1 MIDLSID
8 ISYISRY
15 YGLST
20 ARMFEYR
27 LGIQNGEDNGEN
39 ITIKTEDGEITV
51 NGALL
56 QKLLEEPEK
65 LAQIL
70 KLEDPQ
76 NRYLIIQQFN
86 EEDLVKLLPFLTSEQ
101 LAFGLQYFT
110 VAGLNELLINLPK
123 EQMIFLLLQH
133 FTMEDVVP
141 FMQVNEMD
149 EFLESTHL
157 EKKDVM
163 EYFEGLEYEK
173 FQKLMMNQFG
183 PEFKEKSAKEYLE
196 YIENMEDRDY
206 QRFLLGMQTEEK
218 MEMIAGLCEINPDYY
233 YEFDNSILARPM
245 IINMEKED
253 IIKTMTTLD
262 PEFLVPMIE
271 ELPKDLIQVVAT
283 QIDPTDFSEILSR
296 EFPDMIM
303 EMLAG

>member
-20 ARMFEYR
+20 ARMFEYQ
-27 LGIQNGEDNGEN
+27 LGMQNGEDNGEN

-149 EFLESTHL
+149 EFL
-157 EKKDVM
+157 
-163 EYFEGLEYEK
+163 

-218 MEMIAGLCEINPDYY
+218 MEMITGLCEINPDYY

>member
-1 MIDLSID
+1 
-8 ISYISRY
+8 
-15 YGLST
+15 
-20 ARMFEYR
+20 MFEYR
-27 LGIQNGEDNGEN
+27 LGMQNSEDNGEN
-39 ITIKTEDGEITV
+39 ITIKTGDGEITV

>member
-1 MIDLSID
+1 
-8 ISYISRY
+8 
-15 YGLST
+15 
-20 ARMFEYR
+20 MFEYR
-27 LGIQNGEDNGEN
+27 LGMQNGEDNGEN
-39 ITIKTEDGEITV
+39 ITIKTEDCEITV

>member
-1 MIDLSID
+1 MIYLLIFHTYQD
-8 ISYISRY
+8 I
-15 YGLST
+15 T
-20 ARMFEYR
+20 VFH
-27 LGIQNGEDNGEN
+27 
-39 ITIKTEDGEITV
+39 IKTEDGEITV

-163 EYFEGLEYEK
+163 EYFKGLEYEK
-173 FQKLMMNQFG
+173 FQALMVNQFG
-183 PEFKEKSAKEYLE
+183 YDFKNKSKDEYLA

-218 MEMIAGLCEINPDYY
+218 MEMITGLCEINPDYY